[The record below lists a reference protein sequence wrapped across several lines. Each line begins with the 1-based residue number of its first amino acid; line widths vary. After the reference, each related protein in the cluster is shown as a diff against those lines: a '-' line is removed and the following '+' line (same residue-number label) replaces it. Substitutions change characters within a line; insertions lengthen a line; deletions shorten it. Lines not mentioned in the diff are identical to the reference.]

1 MLNKILNIGTSKG
14 KRHAVRMTNLF
25 VVIGLPL
32 LALNVIVQALE
43 HNITVVEFWLVNG
56 LVVFAYTLTLLFNWL
71 NQNDLARAWLLT
83 VFVLDITLA
92 STRWFGIESFIF
104 FHLIVI
110 YPVAFLLWQE
120 KPSIRNAILAL
131 ISVAFFAVFYWPS
144 DPMFPS
150 DIEQKRSSMGLVFI
164 NCAILLSIVAK
175 LFSIDTQR
183 AHRHLAEQARIDP
196 LTNILNR
203 RELERQLDTQCE
215 SVLSMAVMLFDIDK
229 FKHINDQYGHHTGDD
244 ALKHVVAC
252 VKQQLPEEAMFAR
265 FGGDEF
271 CILWANCQR
280 QHAQDL
286 ANIIVKQVAEKPCSI
301 NDQHL
306 AISISMGIAFE
317 TQRKDLSRL
326 LIDADNAMYAAKRKG
341 RNTFVTTWA
350 QPSQAVPA

>member
-1 MLNKILNIGTSKG
+1 
-14 KRHAVRMTNLF
+14 
-25 VVIGLPL
+25 
-32 LALNVIVQALE
+32 
-43 HNITVVEFWLVNG
+43 
-56 LVVFAYTLTLLFNWL
+56 
-71 NQNDLARAWLLT
+71 
-83 VFVLDITLA
+83 
-92 STRWFGIESFIF
+92 
-104 FHLIVI
+104 
-110 YPVAFLLWQE
+110 VAFLLWQE

-150 DIEQKRSSMGLVFI
+150 DVEQKRSSMALVFI
-164 NCAILLSIVAK
+164 NCAILLSVVAK

-229 FKHINDQYGHHTGDD
+229 FKQINDQYGHHTGDD

-286 ANIIVKQVAEKPCSI
+286 ANIIVQQVAEKPCSV
-301 NDQHL
+301 NDQQL